1 MSLFPLDVVLKR
13 LIQHGQ
19 LTIIDVDGKSQTF
32 GKPGATPAVTIRL
45 HDKNFLWRV
54 AMNPSLYTG
63 EGYMD
68 GAWTLE
74 QGTLREFL
82 EVGMVS
88 QDLAAANAAY
98 GDALRRVRAVAKA
111 GKSFNPLGKA
121 QKNIEAHYDISH
133 DLYELFLDKDMQYS
147 CAYWRE
153 GTTTLDQAQ
162 LDKKRHIA
170 KKLLLE
176 PGMSVLDIG
185 SGWGGMAIHL
195 AREHGVKVT
204 GLTLSTDQY
213 ETSVR
218 RAQEAGL
225 SDRVQFKLLDYR
237 LDTNQYDRI
246 VSVGMFEHVG
256 KPHFREFFAH
266 MKRLMKDDGVS
277 LIHTIARSGA
287 PGTTNE
293 WILKYIFPGGYLPSL
308 SELSPVIE
316 KEGLWLTDLE
326 ILRIHYAKT
335 LKEWDR
341 NFQARRAEVAAKMG
355 ERFCR
360 MWEFYL
366 QGSEMSFRVGGL
378 CNFQLQF
385 AKKVGVVPLTRDY
398 MYDDALVAQ
407 SRIAAE

>member
-19 LTIIDVDGKSQTF
+19 LTIVDIDGKSRTF
-32 GKPGATPAVTIRL
+32 GRPGATPAVTIRL
-45 HDKNFLWRV
+45 HDPNFRWRV

-74 QGTLREFL
+74 KGTLREFL
-82 EVGMVS
+82 EIGMMS
-88 QDLAAANAAY
+88 QDMAVSNAAF
-98 GDALRRVRAVAKA
+98 GEALRRVRAIAKA

-153 GTTTLDQAQ
+153 GTTSLDQAQ

-185 SGWGGMAIHL
+185 SGWGGMALHL
-195 AREHGVKVT
+195 AREHGVSVT

-225 SDRVQFKLLDYR
+225 SDRVKFRLLDYR
-237 LDTNQYDRI
+237 LDADQYDRI

-266 MKRLMKDDGVS
+266 MKRLLKDDGVA
-277 LIHTIARSGA
+277 LIHTIAKSGE
-287 PGTTNE
+287 PSPTNE
-293 WILKYIFPGGYLPSL
+293 WILKYIFPGGYLPTL

-326 ILRIHYAKT
+326 VLRLHYAKT

-398 MYDDALVAQ
+398 IYDDAVAAQ

>member
-19 LTIIDVDGKSQTF
+19 LTIVDVDGKPHTF
-32 GKPGATPAVTIRL
+32 GKPGAKPAVTIRL
-45 HDKNFLWRV
+45 HDSNFKWRV
-54 AMNPSLYTG
+54 ALNPSLYTG

-88 QDLAAANAAY
+88 QDMASSSTAMAAAF
-98 GDALRRVRAVAKA
+98 RRIRAIAKA
-111 GKSFNPLGKA
+111 GKAFNPLGKA

-147 CAYWRE
+147 CAYWRD
-153 GTTTLDQAQ
+153 GTTSLDRAQ

-176 PGMSVLDIG
+176 PGMTVLDIG
-185 SGWGGMAIHL
+185 SGWGGMALHL
-195 AREHGVKVT
+195 AREHGVHVT

-213 ETSVR
+213 ETSIR
-218 RAQEAGL
+218 RAEEAGL
-225 SDRVQFKLLDYR
+225 SDRVKFKLLDYR
-237 LDTNQYDRI
+237 LDTDRYDRI

-256 KPHFREFFAH
+256 RPHFREFFAQI
-266 MKRLMKDDGVS
+266 KRLLKENGIA
-277 LIHTIARSGA
+277 LIHTIAKMTE
-287 PGTTNE
+287 PGPTNE
-293 WILKYIFPGGYLPSL
+293 WILKYIFPGGYLPTL
-308 SELSPVIE
+308 SELAPVIE

-326 ILRIHYAKT
+326 VLRLHYAKT
-335 LKEWDR
+335 LREWDR

-378 CNFQLQF
+378 CNFQLQL
-385 AKKVGVVPLTRDY
+385 AKKVDVVPLTRDY
-398 MYDDALVAQ
+398 IHDDAAAAQ